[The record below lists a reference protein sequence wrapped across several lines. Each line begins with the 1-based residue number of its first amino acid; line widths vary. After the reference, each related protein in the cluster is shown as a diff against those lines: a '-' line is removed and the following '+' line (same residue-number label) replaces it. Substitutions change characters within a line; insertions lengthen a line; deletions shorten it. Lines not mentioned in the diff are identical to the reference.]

1 MTSRGITKPSLS
13 KHKIIKVKLYNF
25 QLYSYDFFIRDNPKK
40 LKIIDMIFEWG
51 FDSDA
56 DDFLELL
63 LDKLKENPTLKEV
76 YKLDYKASIYL
87 FMVSLN
93 PSNIIEPVFITELKD
108 LVTKKTAVRSLIN
121 LYKQHLKIIKNSTLL
136 LIKSYNSHLI
146 SLKEFFEETHQTH
159 SSSIILY
166 RGFNHNRYKEL
177 LDDIEEQIKTNPN
190 EIIVKS
196 VLSSSLSKE
205 VALKFLGRYDRR
217 VIWKINVP
225 NNKFGEFKYSFVKR
239 SGGTQSYHITYATLK
254 SANYEYELLLN
265 FGLVLKFI
273 KKEEIID
280 GVEMYEMCE
289 FEFVKYNTDE
299 RLLKEFDKNINDFI
313 DRLITTID

>member
-1 MTSRGITKPSLS
+1 MISRGISKSKSS
-13 KHKIIKVKLYNF
+13 KHKPRYTLSKVKLYKFN
-25 QLYSYDFFIRDNPKK
+25 LYSYDFFIRDNPENPEIIE
-40 LKIIDMIFEWG
+40 IIDKIFEWG

-63 LDKLKENPTLKEV
+63 RDILKEKPKEV

-93 PSNIIEPVFITELKD
+93 PSNVIEPVFITELKD
-108 LVTKKTAVRSLIN
+108 LVTKKTVVRSLIK
-121 LYKQHLKIIKNSTLL
+121 LYKKYLGIIKNSTLL

-166 RGFNHNRYKEL
+166 RGFNYNRYKEL
-177 LDDIEEQIKTNPN
+177 LDDIEKQIQTNPN

-196 VLSSSLSKE
+196 ILSSSLSE
-205 VALKFLGRYDRR
+205 DVAQRFLGRYDRR

-225 NNKFGEFKYSFVKR
+225 NDKFGEFKYSFVKR
-239 SGGTQSYHITYATLK
+239 SGGTQSYQITYATLK
-254 SANYEYELLLN
+254 SANYEYELLSN
-265 FGLVLKFI
+265 FGLILSYKG
-273 KKEEIID
+273 KEINDSVEI
-280 GVEMYEMCE
+280 YE
-289 FEFVKYNTDE
+289 FDFVGYNTNE
-299 RLLKEFDKNINDFI
+299 ELLKEFDRNIGEFI
-313 DRLITTID
+313 GRIV